1 MLRGGASLLLFV
13 AFCCMWIENAL
24 VPREKHLPPRAIIL
38 VVSFFCGKMKQR
50 RALNLEETLITTL
63 RLPLIHNLFL
73 FTSYH
78 SKVCIQSFRYYIL
91 LHHNIVTIIMDNY
104 RKKSA
109 IEAKAILESGISTL
123 DALTSALSSMPYN
136 TTAAA
141 GAISQAESAF
151 IATIGGDVEMAN
163 GVVDAAYK
171 ITRDALVLGSAHTRT
186 LERFVGLHIPQVE
199 VR

>member
-1 MLRGGASLLLFV
+1 
-13 AFCCMWIENAL
+13 
-24 VPREKHLPPRAIIL
+24 
-38 VVSFFCGKMKQR
+38 
-50 RALNLEETLITTL
+50 
-63 RLPLIHNLFL
+63 
-73 FTSYH
+73 
-78 SKVCIQSFRYYIL
+78 
-91 LHHNIVTIIMDNY
+91 MDNY

>member
-1 MLRGGASLLLFV
+1 
-13 AFCCMWIENAL
+13 
-24 VPREKHLPPRAIIL
+24 
-38 VVSFFCGKMKQR
+38 
-50 RALNLEETLITTL
+50 
-63 RLPLIHNLFL
+63 
-73 FTSYH
+73 
-78 SKVCIQSFRYYIL
+78 
-91 LHHNIVTIIMDNY
+91 MDNY

-151 IATIGGDVEMAN
+151 IATIGTGGDVEKAN
-163 GVVDAAYK
+163 DVVDAAYK

-199 VR
+199 VRDKIYIYIYILFQRI

>member
-1 MLRGGASLLLFV
+1 
-13 AFCCMWIENAL
+13 
-24 VPREKHLPPRAIIL
+24 
-38 VVSFFCGKMKQR
+38 
-50 RALNLEETLITTL
+50 
-63 RLPLIHNLFL
+63 
-73 FTSYH
+73 
-78 SKVCIQSFRYYIL
+78 
-91 LHHNIVTIIMDNY
+91 MDNY

-136 TTAAA
+136 TSTA

-151 IATIGGDVEMAN
+151 IATIGTGGDVEKAN
-163 GVVDAAYK
+163 DVVDAAYK

>member
-1 MLRGGASLLLFV
+1 
-13 AFCCMWIENAL
+13 
-24 VPREKHLPPRAIIL
+24 
-38 VVSFFCGKMKQR
+38 
-50 RALNLEETLITTL
+50 
-63 RLPLIHNLFL
+63 
-73 FTSYH
+73 
-78 SKVCIQSFRYYIL
+78 
-91 LHHNIVTIIMDNY
+91 MDNY

-136 TTAAA
+136 TSTAAA

-151 IATIGGDVEMAN
+151 IATIGTGGDVEKAN
-163 GVVDAAYK
+163 DVVDAAYK